1 MSDNVLDKWVCTKP
15 FNYMQINKGETF
27 VCCPSWLTFDIN
39 DGIDNNYK
47 RIFNNEKANKIRESI
62 LDGSYRYC
70 NHKVCPDLNN
80 VINGKEPEDAFVP
93 KNTFELK
100 TEYDVEMLVLCQDM
114 SCNFKCP
121 SCRKRLIPN
130 LHVNDEKHI
139 EKQNMQD
146 EAMRSFGHSIERVIV
161 TGSGDPLY
169 SKIYRKW
176 LQTASKEKYPNLKH
190 IQLVTNANLL
200 TEKMWNTFSCTDL
213 ISLIDIGV
221 DAGTKHTY
229 ENVTRLG
236 GDWEKL
242 LSNIKFLSTL
252 KDRKRKLIL
261 SYVVSKNNYNEMSQ
275 FCDIIDNIIPLD
287 SYLSVAINFR
297 QIVDWGTYSKEDIK
311 DLQIFDPEHKD
322 FDKFLP
328 EFRLI
333 QNRKREGRYIGH
345 NFNHLLGYL

>member
-1 MSDNVLDKWVCTKP
+1 MSKNVLDKWVCTKP
-15 FNYMQINKGETF
+15 FNYMQINQGETF

-47 RIFNNEKANKIRESI
+47 RIFNNDKSKKIRESI

-80 VINGKEPEDAFVP
+80 VINGKDPVDAFIP
-93 KNTFELK
+93 KETFIQK
-100 TEYDVEMLVLCQDM
+100 QEYDVEILSLCQDL
-114 SCNFKCP
+114 SCNFRCP
-121 SCRKRLIPN
+121 SCRLKLIPN
-130 LHVNDEKHI
+130 LHISNDKHI
-139 EKQNMQD
+139 EKQVLQD
-146 EAMRSFGHSIERVIV
+146 EAMKSFGHSIQRVII

-176 LQTASKEKYPNLKH
+176 LQTATKEKYPNLKH
-190 IQLVTNANLL
+190 IQLVTNAKLL
-200 TEKMWNTFSCTDL
+200 TEKMWNTFTCTDL

-242 LSNIKFLSTL
+242 LDNITFLSKL
-252 KDRKRKLIL
+252 EDRDRHLII

-275 FCDIIDNIIPLD
+275 FCDTLEDIIPLENKGR
-287 SYLSVAINFR
+287 LKVTINFR
-297 QIVDWGTYSKEDIK
+297 QIVNWGTYSNHDMKQ
-311 DLQIFDPEHKD
+311 LQIFDPQHDEFDD
-322 FDKFLP
+322 FIFQLK
-328 EFRLI
+328 LI
-333 QNRKREGRYIGH
+333 EGRTRVSH
-345 NFNHLLGYL
+345 NFNHLLENL